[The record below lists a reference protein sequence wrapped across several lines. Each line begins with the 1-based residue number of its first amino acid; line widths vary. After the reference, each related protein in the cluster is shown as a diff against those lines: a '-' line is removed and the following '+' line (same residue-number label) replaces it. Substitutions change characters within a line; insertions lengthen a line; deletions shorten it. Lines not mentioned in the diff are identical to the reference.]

1 MLVSRKT
8 ANTTISVCDMM
19 QQCVLLCAVTL
30 RCVSTEVEI
39 EKFCVRHQHISLGAL
54 DIRWHLYIVV

>member
-39 EKFCVRHQHISLGAL
+39 EK
-54 DIRWHLYIVV
+54 